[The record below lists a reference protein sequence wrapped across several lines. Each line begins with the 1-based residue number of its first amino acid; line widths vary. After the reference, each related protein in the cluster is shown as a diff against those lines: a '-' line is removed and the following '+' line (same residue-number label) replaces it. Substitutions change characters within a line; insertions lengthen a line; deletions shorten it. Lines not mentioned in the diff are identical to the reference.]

1 MFIRYK
7 HYPKKMKLIIDERE
21 TALYDKCCSIVQT
34 EGHSTTVQIVKR
46 VIPLG
51 DILIHTDE
59 DKEVC
64 IIERKSLNDL
74 LSSIKDGR
82 YEEQSH
88 RLSHA
93 TEIHAH
99 NIIYIIEGMTS
110 QLRSFLEK
118 RIVYSAITSL
128 NFFKGFSVYR
138 TASLQETAEMI
149 VWMADKIDRDCMKGK
164 RPYYLRRP
172 AATVINAGLEPV
184 PENQVI
190 ESSQE
195 PVIQNYC
202 NVVKKV
208 KKDNITPQNIGE
220 IMLSQIP
227 GISSVTAI
235 AIMRNYSSFSQFLV
249 EMEKNPDCLKDIT
262 YESNGKVRKINKSA
276 AENISK
282 FLINANTSPIQADV

>member
-1 MFIRYK
+1 
-7 HYPKKMKLIIDERE
+7 
-21 TALYDKCCSIVQT
+21 
-34 EGHSTTVQIVKR
+34 
-46 VIPLG
+46 
-51 DILIHTDE
+51 
-59 DKEVC
+59 
-64 IIERKSLNDL
+64 
-74 LSSIKDGR
+74 
-82 YEEQSH
+82 
-88 RLSHA
+88 
-93 TEIHAH
+93 
-99 NIIYIIEGMTS
+99 MTS

-172 AATVINAGLEPV
+172 AATVINTGLESV
-184 PENQVI
+184 TENQVI

-249 EMEKNPDCLKDIT
+249 EMEKNPNCLKDIT

>member
-1 MFIRYK
+1 
-7 HYPKKMKLIIDERE
+7 MKLIIDERE
-21 TALYDKCCSIVQT
+21 TTLYDKCCSIVQT
-34 EGHSTTVQIVKR
+34 EGHSTTVQIIKR

-59 DKEVC
+59 DNEVC
-64 IIERKSLNDL
+64 IIERKSLSDL

-93 TEIHAH
+93 TGLHAH

-128 NFFKGFSVYR
+128 SFFKGFSVYR
-138 TASLQETAEMI
+138 TASIQETAEMI

-164 RPYYLRRP
+164 KPYYVKRTNLGQNL
-172 AATVINAGLEPV
+172 IDSSIEISQ
-184 PENQVI
+184 ENTTN
-190 ESSQE
+190 E

-208 KKDNITPQNIGE
+208 KKDNITPQNVGE

-249 EMEKNPDCLKDIT
+249 EMEKNPDCLKDVT
-262 YESNGKVRKINKSA
+262 YESNGKVRKINKTA
-276 AENISK
+276 AESIHK
-282 FLINANTSPIQADV
+282 FLIRPANTNPILAIESNTIPV